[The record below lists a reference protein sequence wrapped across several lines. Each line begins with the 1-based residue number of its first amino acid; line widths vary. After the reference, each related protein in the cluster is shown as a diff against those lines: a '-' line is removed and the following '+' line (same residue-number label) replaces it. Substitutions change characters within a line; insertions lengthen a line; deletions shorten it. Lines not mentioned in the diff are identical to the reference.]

1 MTLMLEQRR
10 VSCRSK
16 LAGLDC
22 EAVFGRM
29 ERRIR
34 NGFGNRN
41 RDESCQRFH
50 ANGRGHKWRRRE
62 KERLILPG
70 CMKTQVS
77 CCVQMIIITGNSTLV
92 GLKVLCWIRGYNM
105 MRMIQ
110 FMSKYLSVKRPSE
123 SSRQD
128 GDE

>member
-1 MTLMLEQRR
+1 
-10 VSCRSK
+10 
-16 LAGLDC
+16 
-22 EAVFGRM
+22 
-29 ERRIR
+29 
-34 NGFGNRN
+34 
-41 RDESCQRFH
+41 
-50 ANGRGHKWRRRE
+50 
-62 KERLILPG
+62 
-70 CMKTQVS
+70 
-77 CCVQMIIITGNSTLV
+77 MIIITGNSTLV